1 MDAVGYDL
9 YCKLLNQAVKMLKG
23 HKDKEEDDFETA
35 VECDIDAYI
44 PANYIKNEYQKL
56 DIYKRISAIENEE
69 EEFDMRDELI
79 DRFGEP
85 PASVKGLLDIALLR
99 NTASR
104 LGITEVKQQGD
115 SLLIYKQ
122 KFDVAEVGPL
132 IKALGGRVLLS
143 AGSRPYISVKM
154 AGQPP
159 LEALA
164 ETLSAMQDVSSPA
177 RA

>member
-1 MDAVGYDL
+1 MYV
-9 YCKLLNQAVKMLKG
+9 KLLNEAVTLMKGEEPVRPVDQECLVDLQVQAHIPESYIDSLSLRLDVYRRIA
-23 HKDKEEDDFETA
+23 EVETQEDAMDVT
-35 VECDIDAYI
+35 
-44 PANYIKNEYQKL
+44 
-56 DIYKRISAIENEE
+56 
-69 EEFDMRDELI
+69 DELI